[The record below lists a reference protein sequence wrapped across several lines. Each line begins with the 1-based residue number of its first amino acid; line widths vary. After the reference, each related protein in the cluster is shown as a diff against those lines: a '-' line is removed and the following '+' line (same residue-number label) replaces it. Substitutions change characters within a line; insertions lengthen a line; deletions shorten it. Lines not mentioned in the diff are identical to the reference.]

1 MISKI
6 ILFFPTNKL
15 IIMTKYQ
22 FPAIPFW
29 TSFLCLLIF
38 GFYGCSSVPEVVSS
52 RNNNEIVVDG
62 NQQDWGNKF
71 TSVKDENVAVAFKND
86 DENLYICF
94 ITSDNRKIVRILSSG
109 LTVWLYPSDSKD
121 VIGIEYPVR
130 KSSED
135 FRSVVIDKGDNMDA
149 ADINGR
155 IQKLL
160 KVQNEL
166 IIVDEN
172 NIGVFSSSPDV
183 EKGFKAKIGYTMNQ
197 LVYEL
202 KIPLTNNK
210 KFTQFVFKAK
220 PQDNIRVKFDSG
232 KGQNKVSDNDQESS
246 PRGSGEG
253 MGGGRRGRGG
263 SGGGMGNRKGGT
275 SGNNNPIDYEFKVK
289 LSAI

>member
-1 MISKI
+1 MAKYNFRI
-6 ILFFPTNKL
+6 ILCSTWVFSL
-15 IIMTKYQ
+15 
-22 FPAIPFW
+22 
-29 TSFLCLLIF
+29 FLL
-38 GFYGCSSVPEVVSS
+38 GVYGCSSTPEVVSS
-52 RNNNEIVVDG
+52 RNNNEIIVDG
-62 NQQDWGNKF
+62 NQKDWGNQF
-71 TSVKDENVAVAFKND
+71 TSVKDENVAVSFKND

-94 ITSDNRKIVRILSSG
+94 ITSDNRKIVKILSSG
-109 LTVWLYPSDSKD
+109 LTIWLYPSDSKD
-121 VIGIEYPVR
+121 VIGIQYPVR

-135 FRSVVIDKGDNMDA
+135 FRSVVNDKGDNVDA
-149 ADINGR
+149 MDINGR

-183 EKGFKAKIGYTMNQ
+183 DKGFKAKIGYSMNQ

-210 KFTQFVFKAK
+210 EFTQFVFKAK
-220 PQDNIRVKFDSG
+220 PQDVIKVKFDSG
-232 KGQNKVSDNDQESS
+232 KMQNKGSDNEQEGNS
-246 PRGSGEG
+246 RGQGEG

-263 SGGGMGNRKGGT
+263 SGGMGSRKGGS

-289 LSAI
+289 LTPL